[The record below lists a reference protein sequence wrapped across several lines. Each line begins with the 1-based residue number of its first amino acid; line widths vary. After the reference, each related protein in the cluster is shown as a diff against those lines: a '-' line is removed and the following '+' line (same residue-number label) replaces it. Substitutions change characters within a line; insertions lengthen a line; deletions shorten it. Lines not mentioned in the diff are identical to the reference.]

1 MWMYVILYLLKDSL
15 CRDRV
20 ISENGDDEEKLDGI
34 HYKPHSVPLNQTR
47 NSSSYKIDGDSEI
60 DLMAQSDSD
69 SNPLLPYDRGNDTHS
84 TSYRSR
90 EVVEHNIEFQSESK
104 SSNVSIPCS
113 PYQSGGNNGSVGMIK
128 SARNPGN
135 KIDTKWSLWSAWRN
149 MSVSLNS
156 KNDSKGELKNGWE
169 QKLATEDQDSSLC
182 VVCFGSVRVPY
193 NICTNVLCT

>member
-1 MWMYVILYLLKDSL
+1 MWMYVTLYLLKDSL
-15 CRDRV
+15 YRDRV

-34 HYKPHSVPLNQTR
+34 PYKPHSVPLNQKR

-69 SNPLLPYDRGNDTHS
+69 SNPLLPYDRRNDTFF

-104 SSNVSIPCS
+104 SSNVSIPFS
-113 PYQSGGNNGSVGMIK
+113 PYQSGDNNGSVGMIQ

-135 KIDTKWSLWSAWRN
+135 KIDKKWSLWSVWRN

-156 KNDSKGELKNGWE
+156 KNDSKEELKNGWE